1 MSRIISSHSHSFNTL
16 EESRLL
22 TRMNNNAYECTN
34 NNFNYLYEYKTFQE
48 QNITF
53 LCCFILPAHLGES
66 TFHILLQT
74 FELSCNF
81 ICFIFFFFL
90 LSYELIIRDKKYKNS
105 IVFVK
110 ANKQSILAFAY

>member
-1 MSRIISSHSHSFNTL
+1 MEQGDNMCNRILFPRTNLKLVMLIMSRIFSSHSRSFNTL

-22 TRMNNNAYECTN
+22 TTMNNNAYECTN

-53 LCCFILPAHLGES
+53 LCCFILPAHLGEF

-81 ICFIFFFFL
+81 ICFVFFFFFFCPT
-90 LSYELIIRDKKYKNS
+90 N
-105 IVFVK
+105 
-110 ANKQSILAFAY
+110 